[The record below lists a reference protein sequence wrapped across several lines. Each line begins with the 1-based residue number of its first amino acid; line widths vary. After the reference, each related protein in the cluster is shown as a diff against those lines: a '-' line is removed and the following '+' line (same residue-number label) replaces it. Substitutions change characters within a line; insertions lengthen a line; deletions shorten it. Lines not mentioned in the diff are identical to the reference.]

1 VKCPA
6 CGSSFDLGEALG
18 IEPER
23 EEMPVLPESD
33 RTEVAT
39 AGSAPTI
46 DWTSAAG
53 GPAAGAFRPA
63 PIEGDAEVFEV
74 QVEADEP
81 GMPAR
86 IGRFRIRRT
95 LGAGG
100 FGTVYLAFDEQ
111 LEREVALKVPRARSS
126 ARRAAE
132 VLGEARAAARLRHPG
147 IVQVFEVGSADG
159 HDYIAS
165 AFVEGRSLAL
175 EIAEGAI
182 GPDDPARVARVVRGV
197 ADALAYAHG
206 LGIVHRDVKPANV
219 LLDTGGKPHLA
230 DFGLAVRPED
240 TRRSG
245 ISGTPAYMSPEQA
258 RGEEARP
265 ASDQYALGVILYE
278 LLTARLPFDGPA
290 KVVMVDMI
298 HRAPDPPRSI
308 RPEVPAGLESIC
320 LRALSKDPADRFPD
334 CRAMA
339 EALRSWLRLEGAR
352 RADPDRFVRL
362 IERLPGLGRISTES
376 ARRVVGGL
384 IVGSFAIGM
393 VALGVFTFMNARDYF
408 NTGVRV
414 VIARPVESDR
424 RLLWESRA
432 PGPLSDGVFD
442 LNGALLRAVGPG
454 LGSWEATSGKR
465 IDWQVE
471 VRSPIRS
478 IAMSTDG
485 RWLALGDD
493 DGTLVIRDLETGQDV
508 HRISAHASTIAR
520 VAFSPDGS
528 RVCSASW
535 DHTASVWDVATG
547 REEGTLRG
555 HADAVLSA
563 CYRPD
568 GAMIATCGPDR
579 AILWDA
585 ETFEPLHSLEGHRGT
600 VAAVAFS
607 PDGKVLASSS
617 VDRTVRLWDSTTGL
631 AMFELR
637 GPARALLDVAW
648 FPDGRSIAASEGD
661 DPDAPL
667 SSTPA
672 TVWIW
677 DAEDRSSAEVI
688 PTTQGS
694 IGRLAFRPD
703 GSTLVGIGQDG
714 SIGCWAAGGNQ
725 AP

>member
-1 VKCPA
+1 
-6 CGSSFDLGEALG
+6 
-18 IEPER
+18 
-23 EEMPVLPESD
+23 
-33 RTEVAT
+33 VAT

-46 DWTSAAG
+46 DWTSAAAG
-53 GPAAGAFRPA
+53 AGAGAFRPA
-63 PIEGDAEVFEV
+63 PVEGDAEVFEV

-81 GMPAR
+81 GAPSR

-126 ARRAAE
+126 ARRQAE

-165 AFVEGRSLAL
+165 AFVEGRSLAQ
-175 EIAEGAI
+175 EIADGAI
-182 GPDDPARVARVVRGV
+182 GPDDPSRAARVVRGL

-219 LLDTGGKPHLA
+219 LLDTGGRPHLA

-290 KVVMVDMI
+290 ATVMVDVI
-298 HRAPDPPRSI
+298 HRPPDPPRSI
-308 RPEVPAGLESIC
+308 RPGIPEPLQSIC
-320 LRALSKDPADRFPD
+320 LRALSKEPADRFPD

-339 EALRSWLRLEGAR
+339 EALRSWLRREGAR
-352 RADPDRFVRL
+352 RGDPDRLVRL
-362 IERLPGLGRISTES
+362 IERLPGLGRISAGS
-376 ARRVVGGL
+376 ARRAVGGL
-384 IVGSFAIGM
+384 VVASSAAGM
-393 VALGVFTFMNARDYF
+393 VALGVYTFSQARDYF
-408 NTGVRV
+408 NSGVRV
-414 VIARPVESDR
+414 VIARPVDSGR
-424 RLLWESRA
+424 RPLWESRA
-432 PGPLSDGVFD
+432 PGPLSDGLFGVD
-442 LNGALLRAVGPG
+442 GAVLRAVGPG
-454 LGSWEATSGKR
+454 LGSWEATSGRR
-465 IDWQVE
+465 IDWQEE

-478 IAMSTDG
+478 IALSADG

-493 DGTLVIRDLETGQDV
+493 DGTLVLRDLEAGRDA
-508 HRISAHASTIAR
+508 HRVAAHASTISR
-520 VAFSPDGS
+520 LAFSPDGS
-528 RVCSASW
+528 RACSASW

-563 CYRPD
+563 CFSPD
-568 GAMIATCGPDR
+568 GAMLATCGPDR

-585 ETFEPLHSLEGHRGT
+585 ETLEPLHRLEGHRGAVT
-600 VAAVAFS
+600 GVAFS
-607 PDGKVLASSS
+607 PDGERLATSGL
-617 VDRTVRLWDSTTGL
+617 DRTVRLWDPTTGL
-631 AMFELR
+631 ALFELR
-637 GPARALLDVAW
+637 GPDRALLDVAW
-648 FPDGRSIAASEGD
+648 SPDGRSIAASEGD
-661 DPDAPL
+661 DPDAPP
-667 SSTPA
+667 SPSPA
-672 TVWIW
+672 AVWIW
-677 DAEDRSSAEVI
+677 DAEERSSAEVI

-694 IGRLAFRPD
+694 IGRLAFGPE
-703 GSTLVGIGQDG
+703 GSSLVGIGQDG
-714 SIGCWAAGGNQ
+714 SIGCWAVGGDRGR
-725 AP
+725 